1 MYTTDQTTSAVVE
14 LSKVLDK
21 EKEKNNNLTFS
32 YDLATKRLTIR
43 GAVEFP
49 PIYNF
54 YNHVEILDMSGGHMS
69 KLPNDFSKM
78 KNLKV
83 IFLSNNDFEEIPEVL
98 GEISNLDFLGM
109 KSCKISSI
117 SETALPKNLRWL
129 TLTNNQIDHL
139 PSSIG
144 DLKKLEKLLLAGNR
158 LSVLPKEIVQCQNL
172 SLIKISANNFQSSPL
187 DMLSNLPKLAWYGDA
202 SNPFCNNKNIK
213 MPSVNFI
220 SQNAIEI
227 KEMIG
232 ESAQNK
238 VYKARLKETKM
249 DVAIKVYGGK
259 INSDGYTED
268 EIKASIF
275 AGEHQHLVGAM
286 GRVSGMLNEQDALV
300 LPFIS
305 PDFYNLGLPPS
316 LTTCTRDTFPNDTIF
331 SNDYIANV
339 LSGICRALMFLHS
352 KGIMH
357 GDLYAHNILVNKN
370 GYPYLGDFGS
380 ASLYNPDKD
389 LNREKIDVRAFG
401 YLIDD
406 LLAHCVK
413 TEIKDYKKFDQI
425 RQSCLVTRPADRPTF
440 VEINE
445 ILEIRFLQQ
454 KCRELSPAGR

>member
-1 MYTTDQTTSAVVE
+1 MPTTFQIQNDVLE
-14 LSKVLDK
+14 LTKILDK
-21 EKEKNNNLTFS
+21 EKNGDLTFS
-32 YDLATKRLTIR
+32 YDSATRRLTIR
-43 GAVEFP
+43 GAVQFP
-49 PIYNF
+49 PIYDF
-54 YNHVEILDMSGGHMS
+54 YNHIEILDMSGGHMS

-83 IFLSNNDFEEIPEVL
+83 LFLSNNDFEEIPEVIVK
-98 GEISNLDFLGM
+98 ISNLDFLGM
-109 KSCKISSI
+109 KSCKISLI
-117 SETALPKNLRWL
+117 SEMVLPKNLRWL
-129 TLTNNQIDHL
+129 TLTDNQIDHL
-139 PSSIG
+139 PKSIG

-172 SLIKISANNFQSSPL
+172 SLIKISANNFQDSPL
-187 DMLSNLPKLAWYGDA
+187 DILSNLPKLAWYGDA
-202 SNPFCNNKNIK
+202 GNPFCNNENIE

-275 AGEHQHLVGAM
+275 AGEHPHLVGAI
-286 GRVSGMLNEQDALV
+286 GIGQDALV
-300 LPFIS
+300 LPLIS
-305 PDFYNLGLPPS
+305 PDFHNLGLPPS
-316 LTTCTRDTFPNDTIF
+316 LSTCTRDTFSEDTTF

-339 LSGICRALMFLHS
+339 LSGICQVSIFLHS

-380 ASLYNPDKD
+380 ASLYNPSKD
-389 LNREKIDVRAFG
+389 FNREKIDVRAFG

-406 LLAHCVK
+406 LLTHCVE
-413 TEIKDYKKFDQI
+413 TETKDYKKFDRI
-425 RQSCLVTRPADRPTF
+425 RQSCLKTNPIDQPTF
-440 VEINE
+440 LEINK
-445 ILEIRFLQQ
+445 ILEN
-454 KCRELSPAGR
+454 